1 MHPGLQPLT
10 EPIFFPGSLNLSI
23 LQQRQLTFNDSQAA
37 DFLEELGAN
46 LEGYLAL
53 LDTVSRQP

>member
-10 EPIFFPGSLNLSI
+10 EPIFFRGSLNLSI

-37 DFLEELGAN
+37 DVLEELGAN
-46 LEGYLAL
+46 LEGHLAL